1 MSSPL
6 RIRLLQDIAEIQ
18 TQPYPNITLHIQDED
33 ISTGCLILTVKGY
46 GPMHLTI
53 EFNSD
58 YPLTPPTIRMDSKVT
73 HPNIKDGGH
82 ICASILDTKMDYTSA
97 YTLKGI
103 AIQLLSFFSSDR
115 IQQVRVYLK

>member
-1 MSSPL
+1 
-6 RIRLLQDIAEIQ
+6 LQDLAEIQ
-18 TQPYPNITLHIQDED
+18 TQPYPNIALHINDED

-53 EFNSD
+53 DFNSD

-115 IQQVRVYLK
+115 IQQVRLCLK